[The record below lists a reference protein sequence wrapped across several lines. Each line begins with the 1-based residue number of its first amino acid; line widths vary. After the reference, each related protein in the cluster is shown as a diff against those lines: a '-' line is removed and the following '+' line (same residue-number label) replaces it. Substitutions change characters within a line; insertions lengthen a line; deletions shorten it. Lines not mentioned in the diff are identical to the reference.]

1 MKKKSVTRIGALLF
15 FGSAPWVTQFLF
27 NKILC
32 GYPWYAYY
40 PLLLVTS
47 CVPIGWLVLEKKIP
61 AFIAASAV
69 QVAVLYWFNWVS
81 CHMGVP
87 DVDYF
92 PGESRFVG
100 GLGTVYAITFSMV
113 GGLVAGGV
121 ACLLFRK
128 RP

>member
-1 MKKKSVTRIGALLF
+1 MERKAVFRIGALVF

-27 NKILC
+27 NKMLC

-40 PLLLVTS
+40 PLILVTS
-47 CVPIGWLVLEKKIP
+47 SVPVGWLVFEKHFP
-61 AFIAASAV
+61 AFMAASAV

-87 DVDYF
+87 DVDYV
-92 PGESRFVG
+92 PGASRFVG
-100 GLGTVYAITFSMV
+100 GLGAVYAITFSTV

-128 RP
+128 

>member
-1 MKKKSVTRIGALLF
+1 MPKKSRVRIGVLLLF
-15 FGSAPWVTQFLF
+15 AIAPWVEQLLF
-27 NKILC
+27 NRLLC

-40 PLLLVTS
+40 PLLMVTS
-47 CVPIGWLVLEKKIP
+47 SVPLGWLVLEKRIP
-61 AFIAASAV
+61 GFVAASIV
-69 QVAVLYWFNWVS
+69 QTAVLFWFNWVS

-100 GLGTVYAITFSMV
+100 GLGTLYALTFSTV
-113 GGLVAGGV
+113 GGLFAGGA

-128 RP
+128 RS

>member
-113 GGLVAGGV
+113 GGLVAGALV
-121 ACLLFRK
+121 Q
-128 RP
+128 

>member
-1 MKKKSVTRIGALLF
+1 MWLSVVCILPIA
-15 FGSAPWVTQFLF
+15 FGDIVRADRLAGV
-27 NKILC
+27 
-32 GYPWYAYY
+32 G
-40 PLLLVTS
+40 
-47 CVPIGWLVLEKKIP
+47 KKIP
-61 AFIAASAV
+61 AFIAASVV